1 MLEEAKN
8 TVSQGVDKTVG
19 TAEKAAEATA
29 QNPYAKMLGR
39 FGYFTKGVLYLLI
52 GALAAASA
60 IGMGGGLTDRKGL
73 IGIIAAA
80 PFGNILLIAVIIGA
94 LGYGLWSILR
104 GFADVD
110 GKGSD
115 AKGWIIR
122 LAFIGV
128 GISYMIFAWWGWG
141 VYTAAKSVNDN
152 SSSPQTLSQRVLE
165 LPFGMWILAAVGL
178 IIIGVGLFQIYKA
191 FTKKFMERLDLSS
204 MNESKRNATI
214 NFGRFGY
221 IARGI
226 IFAVIGFFLTRAA
239 WNYNPNEA
247 KGVDDALATIA
258 SQNYGSILL
267 SAIALGLIC
276 FGIFSMIEAFYRR
289 FGKISPE
296 ARKAANP

>member
-8 TVSQGVDKTVG
+8 TVTEGVGKTVG
-19 TAEKAAEATA
+19 TAEKAAEQTA
-29 QNPYAKMLGR
+29 RHPYAQLLGR
-39 FGYFTKGVLYLLI
+39 FGYFTKGILYFLI
-52 GALAAASA
+52 GALAAAA
-60 IGMGGGLTDRKGL
+60 AVGLGGGLTDRKGL
-73 IGIIAAA
+73 LGVIAAA

-94 LGYGLWSILR
+94 VGYGLWSILR
-104 GFADVD
+104 GLADVD

-128 GISYMIFAWWGWG
+128 GISYLLFAWWGWG

-165 LPFGMWILAAVGL
+165 LPFGMWILAIIGL
-178 IIIGVGLFQIYKA
+178 IIIGVGIFQIYKA
-191 FTKKFMERLDLSS
+191 LTKKIMERLDLSS
-204 MNESKRNATI
+204 MSESKKNATI

-221 IARGI
+221 IARGV
-226 IFAVIGFFLTRAA
+226 IFAVVGFFLTRAA

-247 KGVDDALATIA
+247 KGVDDAMVTIG
-258 SQNYGSILL
+258 SQSFGSILL
-267 SAIALGLIC
+267 LAVASGLVC

-289 FGKISPE
+289 FGKISSE
-296 ARKAANP
+296 SDGYTNR